1 MPAASVTLVVAA
13 VMVEAGKG
21 WKGQSWQIQEA
32 TLAATTVPQTL
43 TWQPLTKM
51 SGAASHHT
59 DIGASRSHGDFSEV
73 QPTVMVH
80 TMDSGGTAATS
91 GIS

>member
-1 MPAASVTLVVAA
+1 MILVVAA
-13 VMVEAGKG
+13 AMLVEAGKG
-21 WKGQSWQIQEA
+21 WKGRSWQIQEA
-32 TLAATTVPQTL
+32 ALAATTVPQTL
-43 TWQPLTKM
+43 TRQPLPKI

-59 DIGASRSHGDFSEV
+59 DIGTSRSHGDFDEV

-80 TMDSGGTAATS
+80 TMDSGGTAATL